1 MDGQFLQRLTAILDT
16 HLEEEYFGVDE
27 LAREVGLSKSQLLR
41 KLQALKNKSTSQFI
55 REYRLEKAGELLQ
68 QQVGTAAEIAYKVG
82 FSSPTYFSSCFREY
96 FGYTP
101 GEAKFHEP
109 GSLKGSGVQK
119 GHNIEKVQ
127 SITTSWRRNIV
138 YAVLGI
144 GFLVA
149 TSFIIYRATQS
160 RIPITTQNTIATSKE
175 EKSIAV
181 LPFANMS
188 GNPNF
193 EYLSDGMTD
202 AVISRLTEIHSFH
215 KVVPFTTMSA
225 YKDTDKSI
233 IEIASELGV
242 THLLEG
248 NVQMAGDTVR
258 IILRL
263 IDGRA
268 DTYDWS
274 EDYRAVWD
282 VDEIF
287 RMQASVAENVADKMN
302 AAVTPEESASIR
314 KEPTN
319 SNEAYNLYLQAE
331 YQRARDNDTGYEN
344 AVSLYEKAISLD
356 PNYAD
361 AYIGFAYIW
370 MARGLW
376 RGISDEKLAWRQAK
390 ELLQKAQ
397 QIDPSRKQIEHTLY
411 AGYFYFDWD
420 FELVEKYFQ
429 RYLPELDY
437 GKVSW
442 MGDYAIKTNRS
453 EEALRISESFI
464 QKEPVVG
471 KNYGQKVRALMRLG
485 RSEEASTLLRDTDPL
500 FDDNFHC
507 LRNSAFNHYN
517 LGEFDQSRS
526 QLNKLM
532 DGYKDRPPLILWIN
546 TMLLARE
553 GKHKESKEQLSE
565 IIQLYDKGASGS
577 PAWFIALYQCTHKDF
592 DKGFLWLEKS
602 YERHESELTNL
613 LIANELAPVRN
624 DPRYQKLYEKVGF
637 SKVVPFMLEG
647 KVN

>member
-1 MDGQFLQRLTAILDT
+1 MDGQFLQRLAAILDT
-16 HLEEEYFGVDE
+16 HLEEEHFGVDE
-27 LAREVGLSKSQLLR
+27 LAREVGVSKSQLLR

-55 REYRLEKAGELLQ
+55 REYRLQKAGELLQ
-68 QQVGTAAEIAYKVG
+68 QQAGTASEIAYKVG

-96 FGYTP
+96 FGYPP

-109 GSLKGSGVQK
+109 GSLKWSGVEK
-119 GHNIEKVQ
+119 GHSIEKVQ
-127 SITTSWRRNIV
+127 MITTGKKRKPGMYVI
-138 YAVLGI
+138 LGI
-144 GFLVA
+144 GFLLA
-149 TSFIIYRATQS
+149 TSFIIYQAAQS
-160 RIPITTQNTIATSKE
+160 KIPGTTGNTTATSTE

-188 GNPNF
+188 GDPNF

-202 AVISRLTEIHSFH
+202 AVISRLAKIQSFR

-274 EDYRAVWD
+274 DDYKVAWD
-282 VDEIF
+282 SDELF
-287 RMQASVAENVADKMN
+287 RMQASVAQNVADKMD

-314 KEPTN
+314 KEPTT
-319 SNEAYNLYLQAE
+319 SSEAYNLHLQAE
-331 YQRARDNDTGYEN
+331 YQRAKDNITGYEN
-344 AVSLYEKAISLD
+344 AVSLYQKAISLD

-361 AYIGFAYIW
+361 AYIGLAYIW

-376 RGISDEKLAWRQAK
+376 RGISNERLAWGKAK

-397 QIDPSRKQIEHTLY
+397 QIDPSKKQIEHTLY

-429 RYLPELDY
+429 RYLPELDF
-437 GKVSW
+437 GRVSW
-442 MGDYAIKTNRS
+442 MGDYAIKTNRF

-464 QKEPVVG
+464 QREPLVG
-471 KNYGQKVRALMRLG
+471 KNYGQKVRALMRLQ
-485 RSEEASTLLRDTDPL
+485 RPEEASTLLRDTDPL
-500 FDDNFHC
+500 YNDNFHC
-507 LRNSAFNHYN
+507 LRNSASNHYD

-526 QLNKLM
+526 QLNKLIN
-532 DGYKDRPPLILWIN
+532 GFKDRPPLILWIH

-553 GKHKESKEQLSE
+553 GKQKESEKQLSE
-565 IIQLYDKGASGS
+565 IIRLYEKGASGS
-577 PAWFIALYQCTHKDF
+577 PAWFIALYHCTHKDF
-592 DKGFLWLEKS
+592 DKGFIWLEKS
-602 YERHESELTNL
+602 YERHETELTNL
-613 LIANELAPVRN
+613 LIVNELAPVRN
-624 DPRYQKLYEKVGF
+624 DPRYRELYEKVGF
-637 SKVVPFMLEG
+637 SKVVPFKLQG
-647 KVN
+647 K